1 MNLYG
6 AAKPSYSPHIAERQR
21 PFAPT
26 GAEASSRPQSSGMS
40 AISSLHHGQ
49 WAMPVQSRTTQYRA
63 RSDFDFPYHSPAFG
77 CGFRYHYPDALDDSL
92 QLVKLKRPSGLDG
105 LAHLHFMQ
113 ALENE
118 WGHAS
123 IRETAYGVSHR
134 APPGSRKLRE
144 SELQALQARE
154 RQEFEDLQRES
165 IMNNIF

>member
-1 MNLYG
+1 MHSYQ
-6 AAKPSYSPHIAERQR
+6 APKPSAFPGSGQRER
-21 PFAPT
+21 PFTAT
-26 GAEASSRPQSSGMS
+26 GAEGYPGQQSSGTS
-40 AISSLHHGQ
+40 TISSLHRGQ

-77 CGFRYHYPDALDDSL
+77 CGFRYHYPDSLDDSL
-92 QLVKLKRPSGLDG
+92 QLVRLKRPSGLDG

-123 IRETAYGVSHR
+123 IRETAYGVSQR
-134 APPGSRKLRE
+134 APPGSRRLRE